1 MKNQQKQNT
10 SATLKNKV
18 NAKSSSNDH
27 IAAPHTK
34 MLEMSDERRKK
45 IQETSITIMKRA
57 LSVLQIFAISQ
68 FGCSARRFQE
78 HMTRKAAMQSA
89 SKSGYVTPLSN
100 LQAAI
105 DQIMS
110 LHLRLTD
117 IGGLHPDSEDEMN
130 LPLSSTDKRASWKRS
145 NSVTTPSRRRRNS
158 SICSTASNL
167 HEKPQDIAIQED
179 LIKIVR
185 GDFFQALKELMQHG
199 LFESFQSS
207 ALSTGA
213 LVGCIP

>member
-1 MKNQQKQNT
+1 
-10 SATLKNKV
+10 
-18 NAKSSSNDH
+18 
-27 IAAPHTK
+27 
-34 MLEMSDERRKK
+34 
-45 IQETSITIMKRA
+45 
-57 LSVLQIFAISQ
+57 
-68 FGCSARRFQE
+68 
-78 HMTRKAAMQSA
+78 MTRKAAMQSA

-145 NSVTTPSRRRRNS
+145 NSVTTPSRSRSRNS

-167 HEKPQDIAIQED
+167 HEMNLP
-179 LIKIVR
+179 L
-185 GDFFQALKELMQHG
+185 
-199 LFESFQSS
+199 SS
-207 ALSTGA
+207 TDKR
-213 LVGCIP
+213 